1 MNLFYGQR
9 LSWVRSSY
17 PLRFKFVLGF
27 LIVWLSAIFFC
38 FQNVT
43 VRVLFTEHN
52 VLGLLQTGGFVPP
65 TPQHSFLLLLMRMLV
80 VVPLMGGMANKLYP
94 LTWQELSQLQRKEQR
109 SLLIQAIACGG
120 LMFLYLALLYV
131 SIGLIPTGIAL
142 TLFFTYPAF
151 TALFAWR
158 LFGDLPSQLRWFVM
172 GLVFLGSA
180 LTVPHINIANDR
192 QSLIGIITGI
202 ASGVTFALYTVLAQK
217 SLTKLHPVPF
227 TWLSF
232 ATTLVL
238 SAICL
243 LIWPVPDT
251 ELAWRSLWIGST
263 LSALFTFGGHLLN
276 NMGIQL
282 IGATSAAMISATNPA
297 LTVVLAWVTIQETLT
312 GLQVLGV
319 ATVSLGVAL
328 LSLERR

>member
-1 MNLFYGQR
+1 
-9 LSWVRSSY
+9 
-17 PLRFKFVLGF
+17 VLGL
-27 LIVWLSAIFFC
+27 LIVLLSAICFC

-80 VVPLMGGMANKLYP
+80 VVPLMAGVAGKLYP
-94 LTWQELSQLQRKEQR
+94 LTWQELGQLHRAEQR
-109 SLLIQAIACGG
+109 SLLTQAIACGG
-120 LMFLYLALLYV
+120 LMFLYLALLYG

-142 TLFFTYPAF
+142 TLFFTYPTF

-172 GLVFLGSA
+172 GLVFVGSG
-180 LTVPHINIANDR
+180 LTLPQIDIANDR
-192 QSLIGIITGI
+192 QSLIGIMTGL

-243 LIWPVPDT
+243 LIWRVPEP

-282 IGATSAAMISATNPA
+282 IGATLAAMVSATNPA

-319 ATVSLGVAL
+319 ATVSFGVAL

>member
-1 MNLFYGQR
+1 M
-9 LSWVRSSY
+9 
-17 PLRFKFVLGF
+17 LGF
-27 LIVWLSAIFFC
+27 LIVLLSAVFFC

-43 VRVLFTEHN
+43 VRVLFTEHD

-65 TPQHSFLLLLMRMLV
+65 TPQHSFLLLLMRMLI
-80 VVPLMGGMANKLYP
+80 VVPLMAGMAVKLYP
-94 LTWQELSQLQRKEQR
+94 LTWQELGQLRTVEQR
-109 SLLIQAIACGG
+109 PLLVQAIACGG
-120 LMFLYLALLYV
+120 LMFLYLALLYI

-158 LFGDLPSQLRWFVM
+158 LFGDLPTQLRWLVM

-180 LTVPHINIANDR
+180 LTLPHINLASDR
-192 QSLIGIITGI
+192 QTLLGIITGV
-202 ASGVTFALYTVLAQK
+202 ASGITFALYTVFAQK

-232 ATTLVL
+232 ATTLAL

-243 LIWPVPDT
+243 LVWRVPEA
-251 ELAWRSLWIGST
+251 ELAWLPLWIGSI

-276 NMGIQL
+276 NMGIRL
-282 IGATSAAMISATNPA
+282 IGATLAAMVSATNPA

-312 GLQVLGV
+312 GLQVVGV